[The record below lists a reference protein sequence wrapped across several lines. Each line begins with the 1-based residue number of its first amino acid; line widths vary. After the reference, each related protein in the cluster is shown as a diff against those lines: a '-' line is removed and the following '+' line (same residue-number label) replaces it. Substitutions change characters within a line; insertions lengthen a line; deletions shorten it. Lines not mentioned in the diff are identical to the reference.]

1 MKRYRFNIYIF
12 FPLLYQIMEKNKSLL
27 NKVDNL
33 NITEIKTII
42 KGLKKK
48 NYEQLNQIEKQL
60 IIIFYAYQIQFIQI
74 IYIMTFYY
82 KFLPIVKTYIWF
94 ENKYI
99 NIKNYLFSFFVI

>member
-1 MKRYRFNIYIF
+1 
-12 FPLLYQIMEKNKSLL
+12 MEKNKSLL